1 MKMRLAALIA
11 VMCVWMLSFSGCS
24 FAEIDVDGRLRA
36 PHAVGEQSAIQ
47 TALEQHIFTDSEAS
61 SGTYVLKYP
70 KMGDYRSAFVM
81 KDVTGDSQE
90 EAIAFYALQPEGAKT
105 HIALLSKASG
115 EWTCIDD
122 IEGLA
127 TEIER
132 IQFGDLDSDGV
143 VELFAGFSMYNT
155 RDRRLMMYTWS
166 DDHFVERYSDT
177 YTNMIV
183 DKVIDEDSD
192 GLLLFRLNAKT
203 SQTTVSLFTMENDT
217 VTELGTAALD
227 GHILQFGKYDLATF
241 EDGTVG
247 VFQDCAKDYRA
258 MITELIIWNG
268 QQLLTPLYD
277 PAENINFIS
286 SRESGLP
293 SMDIDGDGMIDFP
306 QSFRMP
312 GYELISTENMNLWMS
327 EWFTWDPAQSNVTSV
342 MTNIMVPADG
352 YYLTIPEEWIGTI
365 TAEYNA
371 DLRRLVVREVEAGVV
386 GEELFD
392 IVAFDTNE
400 DNPFEEEGDYLFLE
414 SNEKTR
420 YELRYDKEN
429 DRQLTMEQLSVLFS
443 LCEIPGI

>member
-1 MKMRLAALIA
+1 MKTKLTAWIA
-11 VMCVWMLSFSGCS
+11 VLVMLLSFTGCS

-47 TALEQHIFTDSEAS
+47 AALEQHIFMNPDAS
-61 SGTYVLKYP
+61 AGTYVLKYP

-81 KDVTGDSQE
+81 KDVTGDKQE
-90 EAIAFYALQPEGAKT
+90 EALAFYALQPEGAKT

-115 EWTCIDD
+115 EWVCIDD

-132 IQFGDLDSDGV
+132 IQFGDLDNDGV

-183 DKVIDEDSD
+183 DKVIDKTHD

-203 SQTTVSLFTMENDT
+203 AQTTVSLFTMVDDT
-217 VTELGTAALD
+217 VTELGSASLD
-227 GHILQFGKYDLATF
+227 GHISQFGKYELASF
-241 EDGTVG
+241 ENGRVG
-247 VFQDCAKDYRA
+247 VFQDCKKDYRA
-258 MITELIIWNG
+258 TITELIIWNG

-277 PAENINFIS
+277 PAENINFVS

-293 SMDIDGDGMIDFP
+293 SMDIDGNGMIDFP

-312 GYELISTENMNLWMS
+312 GYELVETENMNLWMS
-327 EWFTWDPAQSNVTSV
+327 EWFTWDMKAMNVTSV
-342 MTNIMVPADG
+342 MTTIMVPSDG
-352 YYLTIPEEWIGTI
+352 YYITIPDDWIGNVS
-365 TAEYNA
+365 ADYNA
-371 DLRRLVVREVEAGVV
+371 ETRRLTVREVEAGVV
-386 GEELFD
+386 GEKLFE
-392 IVAFDTNE
+392 IVAFGVNAE
-400 DNPFEEEGDYLFLE
+400 NPFKEQDTYLFLE
-414 SNEKTR
+414 SGKKTR
-420 YELRYDKEN
+420 YELCYDKEN
-429 DRQLTMEQLSVLFS
+429 DLELTKEQLSGLFS
-443 LCEIPGI
+443 LCDVPKD